1 MLKMRVIEGLRKTV
15 VPCPKRYKGRKPIA
29 TIVDINCQVIKKRI
43 DQKVKVFCF
52 FCQTKAKPNKARAD
66 EVGVRQQEA
75 LILEVNEAGAKSL
88 WPDIKAF
95 GDQ

>member
-29 TIVDINCQVIKKRI
+29 TLVDINCQVTMKRK
-43 DQKVKVFCF
+43 DRKVKVFYS
-52 FCQTKAKPNKARAD
+52 FCQTKAKPNKARVGD
-66 EVGVRQQEA
+66 VGVRQQEP
-75 LILEVNEAGAKSL
+75 LILEVKEVRAISVR
-88 WPDIKAF
+88 PDIKAF